1 MWLAMRM
8 LAPVQSVSPYPMNS
22 SWRSAM
28 MAWDSLLNHVLASD
42 CSLCA
47 NEQQNQVGHAWL
59 IQRQVVAPASWCI
72 YPYRRSRLMDSLRI
86 LIADDHPLFRK
97 GMRTLLNATLDME
110 VVGEATT
117 GQEVIELAATLQP
130 DVILMDLQMPGIN
143 GIEAT
148 RQILHTSP
156 HIRILV
162 VTLFEDDSSVFTAL
176 RAGARGY
183 VLKDAKEEEIVR
195 AIWAVGSG
203 EAIFSPAIATRLMD
217 FFAAQHPGVSK
228 EIFPTL
234 TDREREI
241 LQLIARGSTNND
253 IARHLGLSVKTVNN
267 YVSNIFSKLQ
277 VADRAQAIIRA
288 RDAGLE

>member
-1 MWLAMRM
+1 
-8 LAPVQSVSPYPMNS
+8 
-22 SWRSAM
+22 
-28 MAWDSLLNHVLASD
+28 
-42 CSLCA
+42 
-47 NEQQNQVGHAWL
+47 
-59 IQRQVVAPASWCI
+59 
-72 YPYRRSRLMDSLRI
+72 MDSLRI

-97 GMRTLLNATLDME
+97 GMRTLLTATVDTE
-110 VVGEATT
+110 VIGEATT

-130 DVILMDLQMPGIN
+130 DVILMDLQMPGVN

-148 RQILHTSP
+148 RQILQTSP

-162 VTLFEDDSSVFTAL
+162 ITLFEDDASVFSAL

-183 VLKDAKEEEIVR
+183 VLKDTKEEEMVR
-195 AIWAVGSG
+195 AIRAVGSG
-203 EAIFSPAIATRLMD
+203 EAIFSPSIATRLMD
-217 FFAAQHPGVSK
+217 FFAAPLPAVPK

-234 TDREREI
+234 TEREREI
-241 LQLIARGSTNND
+241 LLLIARGSTNHD
-253 IARHLGLSVKTVNN
+253 IAKQLALSVKTVNN